1 MRNNYEELGNDYKAL
16 LKVCACRSL
25 VLTACLDYDTTSTPM
40 QTKSDVATNAKSLRV
55 SLR

>member
-40 QTKSDVATNAKSLRV
+40 QTKKDVATNANSLRV